1 MTYTPFFLGYPRKM
15 MFMFGSGDTLTTLIW
30 FLVFMIFIFIYPR
43 MMLQQLILQLE
54 RSALKLE
61 AMSADARKMIVRK
74 VGNESR
80 ATDEKIR
87 NFQEF
92 IAIEPS
98 SFDPYGIVKK
108 VDQVSRNVESRFDEF
123 VDEIGAGKS
132 QKEKREIN
140 FGLRAAIGV
149 HTIAKIVRHYVET
162 AKKFKN
168 LQIAM
173 VIQMQLPQIEKLAES
188 ELKGTDAFVNGFP
201 VGDSIGPYVAA
212 TYIEKSRPVAE
223 GIVGGETTILG
234 RKVFVLKASGPDP
247 HLGRVDEA
255 VEKIVKKNRI
265 AKVITV
271 DAAGKLEGEK
281 TGSVAEGVG
290 FAMGGGVEREI
301 VEAVL
306 LPRKIPLD
314 TIVVKVGMEDAITPM
329 KKEIKD
335 AAPKVQDLIKD
346 SVRRSPKNAKIILV
360 GVGNSCGI
368 GNDRKSLAEADRMI
382 EEQDRKAKA
391 EQAKKKK
398 RFRF

>member
-1 MTYTPFFLGYPRKM
+1 
-15 MFMFGSGDTLTTLIW
+15 MFGSGDTVSTIIW
-30 FLVFMIFIFIYPR
+30 FVVFMIFIFIYPR

-54 RSALKLE
+54 KSALKLE
-61 AMSADARKMIVRK
+61 VMSVDARRLIVK
-74 VGNESR
+74 KIGNESR
-80 ATDEKIR
+80 GTDDKIK

-108 VDQVSRNVESRFDEF
+108 VDQVSRNVESRFDQF
-123 VDEIGAGKS
+123 VDEVASGKS
-132 QKEKREIN
+132 AKEKREIN

-149 HTIAKIVRHYVET
+149 HMIAKIVRHYVET

-173 VIQMQLPQIEKLAES
+173 VIQMQLPMIEKLAES
-188 ELKGTDAFVNGFP
+188 ELKGTEAFVKGLP

-212 TYIEKSRPVAE
+212 SFMEKSKPIAEGVMVAE
-223 GIVGGETTILG
+223 TQILG
-234 RKVFVLKASGPDP
+234 RKVFVLKAFGPDP

-255 VEKIVKKNRI
+255 VVKIVKANRI
-265 AKVITV
+265 EKVITI

-329 KKEIKD
+329 KKEIL
-335 AAPKVQDLIKD
+335 AAVPKVQELIKE
-346 SVRRSPKNAKIILV
+346 SVRRSKKNSKLILI

-368 GNDRKSLAEADRMI
+368 GNDKKSLAEADKII
-382 EEQDRKAKA
+382 EEHDKKVKA
-391 EQAKKKK
+391 EEAKKKK
-398 RFRF
+398 KFRFY